1 MAWIGRATATLLAG
15 GAVGALLLSACGH
28 ATSADGAAT
37 PRRDAEPTHH
47 AGVRP
52 TRYVSETTTY
62 EPQDVDSAVAATLD
76 GLDRDLFADL
86 YLGNPR
92 CTDSCDGS
100 WVFASVRLAPGEAA
114 GVGGA
119 ALPSLWQADLAQ
131 GAIAE
136 RIAGDAFDLHDVV
149 SGSDVTLRFEDGTTE
164 DLGGGA
170 GDIQPGQLFAA
181 QATGESDTSIVADV
195 ETALREY
202 GLAPTTV
209 RVLHPLGPA
218 VYAQARVEDVNTI
231 GGDWSAIQS
240 AILGD
245 PYRYEGLYLEI
256 DGLDGQALAR
266 GATSYRSGSGRV
278 WFEPGMDS
286 VLGIAHGAAPT

>member
-1 MAWIGRATATLLAG
+1 MAGTGRATALLVSVA
-15 GAVGALLLSACGH
+15 AVALLLAACGR
-28 ATSADGAAT
+28 ASSAPEDAT
-37 PRRDAEPTHH
+37 PRSDAPPKHD
-47 AGVRP
+47 ASVRA
-52 TRYVSETTTY
+52 TRYVSDTTTY

-76 GLDRDLFADL
+76 GLDRDLFAEL
-86 YLGNPR
+86 RVGNPG

-100 WVFASVRLAPGEAA
+100 WVFASVRLAPGEVA

-136 RIAGDAFDLHDVV
+136 RIAGDAVDLRDVI
-149 SGSDVTLRFEDGTTE
+149 SGSDVTLRFDDGTTE

-181 QATGESDTSIVADV
+181 QATGESDSSIVADV
-195 ETALREY
+195 QTALREY

-218 VYAQARVEDVNTI
+218 VYAQARVDDVSTI
-231 GGDWSAIQS
+231 RGDWSAIQS

-245 PYRYEGLYLEI
+245 PFRYEGLYLEI
-256 DGLDGQALAR
+256 DGSDGHALAR
-266 GATSYRSGSGRV
+266 GATSYRSGSGMV

-286 VLGIAHGAAPT
+286 VLGIAHGGVPT